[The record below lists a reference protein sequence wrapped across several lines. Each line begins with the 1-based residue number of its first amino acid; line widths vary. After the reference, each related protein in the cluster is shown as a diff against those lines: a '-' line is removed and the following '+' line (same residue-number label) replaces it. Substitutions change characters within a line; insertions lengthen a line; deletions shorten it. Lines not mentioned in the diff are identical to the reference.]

1 MYGLSGSVD
10 LTFLIGRTITQVAV
24 GMHQVQLHFDD
35 YVSVSTECSFTLGAS
50 SYVPG
55 AAGGGACGDVV
66 ACVWASARDKIG
78 APASPKKK
86 WRRFMVANSL
96 SLRMSGN
103 IYFRLNSWYDKT

>member
-1 MYGLSGSVD
+1 MKAFRVFVTIVLSISPSLLKGQ
-10 LTFLIGRTITQVAV
+10 T
-24 GMHQVQLHFDD
+24 
-35 YVSVSTECSFTLGAS
+35 STDSLQKMEAAGDS
-50 SYVPG
+50 
-55 AAGGGACGDVV
+55 AGGGVCGDVV